1 MSVTIDVSLD
11 KIKSGKFLFQFT
23 SEMVKGKIGIK
34 SLDFL
39 DTESK
44 SIPDDKDVNHFEK
57 RLKGSD
63 SIITYRHKFSDMITA
78 FHMRIYLKGKMDKTI
93 SMLLA
98 TNNFQFCIYG

>member
-44 SIPDDKDVNHFEK
+44 SIPDDKDVNRFEK
-57 RLKGSD
+57 RLKGSG
-63 SIITYRHKFSDMITA
+63 SIITYRHKFYDRFSYA
-78 FHMRIYLKGKMDKTI
+78 NLFKRKNG
-93 SMLLA
+93 
-98 TNNFQFCIYG
+98 